1 MIEQALWVT
10 TDLFEVSSPG
20 PDFIN
25 PRCFGGDFASWLAS
39 RLIQR
44 GVDASEPIQEDF
56 GWVILSKS
64 AQNIFTISLGIMDE
78 SIGQTP
84 AVWRVGVAYE
94 KPLNPIKSWFKRAP
108 VEPSQ
113 SLFQE
118 VQSIVRGEP
127 GLIVST
133 DEP

>member
-1 MIEQALWVT
+1 MIERALWVT
-10 TDLFEVSSPG
+10 TDLFEASTPH

-25 PRCFGGDFASWLAS
+25 PRCFGEDFANWLAPC
-39 RLIQR
+39 LAQR

-56 GWVILSKS
+56 GWVILLKS
-64 AQNIFTISLGIMDE
+64 AQSTFTLSLGIMDE
-78 SIGQTP
+78 SIGQVP
-84 AVWRVGVAYE
+84 AVWRIGVAYE

-108 VEPSQ
+108 VEALQ
-113 SLFQE
+113 LLFQE

-127 GLIVST
+127 GFIVST

>member
-1 MIEQALWVT
+1 MIERAVWVT
-10 TDLFEVSSPG
+10 TDLFEVSTPG

-25 PRCFGGDFASWLAS
+25 PRCFGEDFAKWLAS
-39 RLIQR
+39 RLAQR
-44 GVDASEPIQEDF
+44 GVDVSDPIQEDF
-56 GWVILSKS
+56 GWVILLKS
-64 AQNIFTISLGIMDE
+64 SQSTFTRSLGILDE
-78 SIGQTP
+78 SIGQVP
-84 AVWRVGVAYE
+84 AVWRIGVAYE

-108 VEPSQ
+108 VETLD

-127 GLIVST
+127 GFIVST

>member
-1 MIEQALWVT
+1 MIERALWVT
-10 TDLFEVSSPG
+10 TDLFEASTPG

-25 PRCFGGDFASWLAS
+25 PRCFGEDFAEWLAS
-39 RLIQR
+39 RLTQR

-56 GWVILSKS
+56 GWVILLKS
-64 AQNIFTISLGIMDE
+64 AQRTFTLSLGITDE
-78 SIGQTP
+78 SIGLVP
-84 AVWRVGVAYE
+84 AVWRIGVAYE

-108 VEPSQ
+108 VETLQ
-113 SLFQE
+113 LLFQE

-127 GLIVST
+127 GFIVST

>member
-1 MIEQALWVT
+1 MIERALSVT
-10 TDLFEVSSPG
+10 TDLFEACTPG

-25 PRCFGGDFASWLAS
+25 PRCFGEDFAKWLAS
-39 RLIQR
+39 RLTQR

-56 GWVILSKS
+56 GWVIMLKS
-64 AQNIFTISLGIMDE
+64 AQSIFTLSLGIMDE
-78 SIGQTP
+78 SIGQVP
-84 AVWRVGVAYE
+84 AEWRIGVAYE

-108 VEPSQ
+108 VETLQ
-113 SLFQE
+113 SLFQD

-127 GLIVST
+127 GFIVST